1 MEVKGVSLISTREF
15 VLTKFKSEEYDR
27 WLKSLSTESHSII
40 SGNILASNW
49 YPYVR
54 GMLEPTKSI
63 CDMFYAGSM
72 RGAEEIGR
80 YSAEKSLRGIYR
92 FFVKIASPDSLL
104 KRATTIF
111 QSYYNPCRI
120 ELVKEADKSFVMRF
134 SEFDPPSPFVE
145 HRVMGWIEAALEICG
160 ASSIKIGVRKS
171 AQNKNDMTELSI
183 IWK

>member
-15 VLTKFKSEEYDR
+15 VSVKFTSEDYNR
-27 WLKSLSTESHSII
+27 WIKSLSLESYSII
-40 SGNILASNW
+40 NGNILASNW

-80 YSAEKSLRGIYR
+80 FSAEKSLRGIYR
-92 FFVKIASPDSLL
+92 FYVKIASPDSLL

-120 ELVKEADKSFVMRF
+120 ELVKEGEKSYVMKF

-145 HRVMGWIEAALEICG
+145 HRVMGWVEAALEICG
-160 ASSIKIGVRKS
+160 ASSIKTGVRKS
-171 AQNKNDMTELSI
+171 AQSKNDMTELSI
-183 IWK
+183 NWK